1 MEFVCCFFSPATRI
15 FVGCPHYL
23 PLLFILI
30 AGTNPSHKLPT
41 DVKSMV
47 DTKLD
52 PEVERALM
60 TKQTSNAM
68 VRNMRVGREKKK

>member
-1 MEFVCCFFSPATRI
+1 
-15 FVGCPHYL
+15 
-23 PLLFILI
+23 
-30 AGTNPSHKLPT
+30 
-41 DVKSMV
+41 MV